1 MAKTT
6 IGCLEAGRKSELLCC
21 DLRTPES
28 GNFGKEPRPL
38 LAIEFARHFLF
49 ENYQESRFD
58 LKILFLYQRNTV
70 STIFDSLDNDGFAE
84 EMTGR
89 CSVLYCIRVVFTVVN
104 SPFFSVCSVTLSYQR
119 TKIVFSKNLLYK
131 ACKST
136 SISVG
141 IMINIIWFCMF
152 SVTGADEFKPV
163 SRQLTQSTT
172 SREWRQKIIVKH
184 EPCPG

>member
-1 MAKTT
+1 MLWSSYTRVGQFWERTAATSGYR
-6 IGCLEAGRKSELLCC
+6 ICPPFPLRELSGVQVWSE
-21 DLRTPES
+21 
-28 GNFGKEPRPL
+28 NFVLVSTK
-38 LAIEFARHFLF
+38 H
-49 ENYQESRFD
+49 
-58 LKILFLYQRNTV
+58 V